1 MSKKWA
7 SNEKDQLLV
16 ENFKKFMEEGD
27 FSADLNEAAYI
38 SRPGRD
44 AALGG
49 AVAAAGTLS
58 TAAGATIGGLLGGV
72 LGFLAGGAP
81 ALPGAIGGA
90 ATGGTLGATA
100 GFGGSSALAKWFR
113 DKQDDQVLDKLASR
127 EITEANLVDFL
138 MALVVGEEENTDLV
152 DQVARWFDT
161 GLKDS
166 NLTDDQKNSIRFER
180 DALENAAREKNMDP
194 VLLEKVLEALEKNG
208 LVAKSGPVA
217 QMAKKGSEELSK
229 RFG

>member
-27 FSADLNEAAYI
+27 FSADLNEAAKI
-38 SRPGRD
+38 FRPGRD
-44 AALGG
+44 AALAG
-49 AVAAAGTLS
+49 AVGAAGTLS

-72 LGFLAGGAP
+72 LGFLVGGVGSA
-81 ALPGAIGGA
+81 PGAIAGASSGGI
-90 ATGGTLGATA
+90 TGAGL
-100 GFGGSSALAKWFR
+100 GFGLSARLANWFK

-138 MALVVGEEENTDLV
+138 MALIAGEEENTNLV

-180 DALENAAREKNMDP
+180 EAFEAAAREKNMDP
-194 VLLEKVLEALEKNG
+194 VLLEKVLEALEENG

-217 QMAKKGSEELSK
+217 QLAKKGSEELSK